1 MTDDIEVGFKN
12 KIPLWLFGFMY
23 RTRGCTALSDSG
35 MLKDLD
41 EARRSSV
48 VDELW
53 NDLRRVREQAPLVH
67 NITNFV
73 VMNNT
78 ANALLAVGAL
88 PVMAHAVEEVA
99 EMTALAGALVIN
111 IGTLAR
117 EWIEAMA
124 SAMATARE
132 RGIPIVFDPVG
143 AGATTFRTQTCL
155 DLLGRVAPAVIRGNA
170 SEIMALAGSAV
181 RTKGVDSS
189 AAADAAEEAALLL
202 ARRYSCAVVVS
213 GAVDL
218 LVDGKRKFLVRNGH
232 PLMPKVTGLG
242 CTATALVG
250 AFCAVNGDSL
260 VAARHAMTVMG
271 ICGELAAAKAAGPG
285 SMQVHFIDAMYNLD
299 AEQLRAHW
307 LDPR

>member
-1 MTDDIEVGFKN
+1 M
-12 KIPLWLFGFMY
+12 
-23 RTRGCTALSDSG
+23 
-35 MLKDLD
+35 
-41 EARRSSV
+41 

-53 NDLRRVREQAPLVH
+53 NDLRRVREEAPLVH

-88 PVMAHAVEEVA
+88 PVMAHAIEEVA

-124 SAMATARE
+124 TAMTTARE

-170 SEIMALAGSAV
+170 SEIMALAGSDV
-181 RTKGVDSS
+181 RTKGVDNS
-189 AAADAAEEAALLL
+189 AAADAAEDTALLL

-218 LVDGKRKFLVRNGH
+218 LVDGTRKFLVRNGH

-250 AFCAVNGDSL
+250 AFCAVNGDPL
-260 VAARHAMTVMG
+260 TAARHAMTVMG
-271 ICGELAAAKAAGPG
+271 ICGELAAAQAAEPG
-285 SMQVHFIDAMYNLD
+285 SMQVHFIDALYNLD
-299 AEQLRAHW
+299 AEQIRAHW

>member
-1 MTDDIEVGFKN
+1 M
-12 KIPLWLFGFMY
+12 
-23 RTRGCTALSDSG
+23 
-35 MLKDLD
+35 
-41 EARRSSV
+41 

-53 NDLRRVREQAPLVH
+53 NDLRRVREEAPLVH

-88 PVMAHAVEEVA
+88 PVMAHAIEEVA

-124 SAMATARE
+124 TAMTTARE

-170 SEIMALAGSAV
+170 SEIMALAGSDV
-181 RTKGVDSS
+181 RTKGVDNS
-189 AAADAAEEAALLL
+189 AAADAAEDTALLL

-218 LVDGKRKFLVRNGH
+218 LVDGTRKFLVRNGH

-250 AFCAVNGDSL
+250 AFCAVNGDPL
-260 VAARHAMTVMG
+260 TAARHAMTVMG
-271 ICGELAAAKAAGPG
+271 ICGELAAAQAAEPG
-285 SMQVHFIDAMYNLD
+285 SMQVHFIDALYNLD
-299 AEQLRAHW
+299 AEQLRVHW
-307 LDPR
+307 IDPR